1 MPNPSAN
8 TRGSNVVAVHPRC
21 EQVPLA
27 SITPAPRRLRAHSA
41 DKLARLE
48 RSLLKNSII
57 TPIIINAAGVI
68 VDGHARVEV
77 ARRLGWT
84 HIAAIR
90 VAHLTDEDLR
100 VYAIAA
106 NKMPADATL
115 DIDALRQEL
124 EEIELAIPNIDLTLT
139 GYSVPEIDAMRG
151 AFNAAQLNDLVDDVP
166 AMPLAGAAVSVIADL
181 WHLKGHRLLCA
192 DATSLEAI
200 ARLMGDEQADQIITD
215 PPYNVV
221 INGHVSGK
229 GKVRH
234 REFAMASGEMAS
246 SEFVS
251 FLKRSLGAS
260 ASHLTDGGLA
270 YVFMDHAH
278 IGELLEAGSEVFTE
292 RKAICVWDKGAGG
305 MGSLYRNAH
314 ELVTVFK
321 KGTAKHINNVALGK
335 HGRNRTTIWRY
346 PGIAQQGRGRAKALS
361 LHPTVKPVALIA
373 DAILDSSPRDGIIL
387 DPFGG
392 SGSTLV
398 AAEVT
403 GRRARLVELDPA
415 YVDTIITRFEALTGI
430 EAVHAE
436 TGLSFAELR
445 EERARVTEQ
454 PHNSGDGE

>member
-1 MPNPSAN
+1 MTKQSAVQ
-8 TRGSNVVAVHPRC
+8 RGSNVVAVHPQC
-21 EQVPLA
+21 GQVLLSA
-27 SITPAPRRLRAHSA
+27 IMPAARKLRAHSA
-41 DKLARLE
+41 DKLGRLE
-48 RSLLKNSII
+48 RSLAKNSII

-84 HIAAIR
+84 HITAIR

-100 VYAIAA
+100 IYAIGA
-106 NKMPADATL
+106 NKWPADATL
-115 DIDALRQEL
+115 DLDALRREL
-124 EEIELAIPNIDLTLT
+124 EELELAIPNIDLTLT

-151 AFNAAQLNDLVDDVP
+151 AFTASQLNDLVDDVP
-166 AMPLAGAAVSVIADL
+166 ALPAPDSAVSGLGDQFL
-181 WHLKGHRLLCA
+181 LKGHRLICG
-192 DATSLEAI
+192 DAKDPAVI
-200 ARLMGDEQADQIITD
+200 AQLMGDEQAHQIITD

-234 REFAMASGEMAS
+234 REFAMASGEMGRP
-246 SEFVS
+246 EFVS
-251 FLKRSLGAS
+251 FLQRSLATA
-260 ASHLTDGGLA
+260 ASHLVDGGLA

-346 PGIAQQGRGRAKALS
+346 PGIAQLGKGRAKALS
-361 LHPTVKPVALIA
+361 LHPTPKPVALIA
-373 DAILDSSPRDGIIL
+373 DAILDASPRDGIIL
-387 DPFGG
+387 DSFGG
-392 SGSTLV
+392 SGSTLI

-403 GRRARLVELDPA
+403 SRRARLVELDPI
-415 YVDTIITRFEALTGI
+415 YVDTIITRFEALTGV

-445 EERARVTEQ
+445 QQRARATEQ